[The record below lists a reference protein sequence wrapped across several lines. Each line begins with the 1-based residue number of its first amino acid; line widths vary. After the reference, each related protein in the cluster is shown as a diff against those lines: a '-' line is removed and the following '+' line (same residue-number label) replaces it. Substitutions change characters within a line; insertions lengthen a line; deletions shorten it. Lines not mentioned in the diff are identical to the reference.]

1 MNDIRK
7 QTVLCVDDDKW
18 NLELLE
24 ALLSPEGYAVK
35 FSRSG
40 AEALILVAEEI
51 PDLILLDI
59 MMPGMSGLEVLER
72 LRVEER
78 TRLIPVVLVTALHA
92 EEDRIKGIAAGC
104 DDFISKPFDKSE
116 LVVRVRS
123 LLKISYYR
131 RSLDEKEKFEA
142 VIQELKAGVVVCE
155 PDWIVTRANHSAK
168 NYLGISEG
176 DPFLEHIFSHYSIST
191 RRELLADLSAAPK
204 KFDIKRE
211 NTEEFKALCLE
222 ANLDIVRHTRGEP
235 SCMVII
241 LRDVTQQRNM
251 DFLAFDFLALLSH
264 KFSTP
269 VTVIGETLDAL
280 KPQVDKEEFR
290 RMIGAAE
297 RQLKEIHSLS
307 QRIIYALE
315 IQSKGMN
322 DVVLAD
328 FLEGAPYRAKEK
340 LDAKYKVFGI
350 LEKDISVRTVALWK
364 VIVLEELMENA
375 YKFCG
380 KKGLFMKL
388 TFTED
393 SMTFSDN
400 GVGIPP
406 EEQQKIFEP
415 FYQIYKEFHGR
426 IPGLG
431 LGLTLVKKLV
441 ELNKGKIE
449 VKSGIGQGAVIRIG
463 FSPPDPNAV
472 R

>member
-1 MNDIRK
+1 MKDIK
-7 QTVLCVDDDKW
+7 KPTVLCVDDDTR

-24 ALLSPEGYAVK
+24 ALLSPEGYDVK
-35 FSRSG
+35 FCRSG
-40 AEALILVAEEI
+40 AEALIQVTEEI

-59 MMPGMSGLEVLER
+59 MMPGASGLEVLEL
-72 LRVEER
+72 LRAEER

-92 EEDRIKGIAAGC
+92 EEDRIRGIGAGC

-116 LVVRVRS
+116 LIARVRS

-142 VIQELKAGVVVCE
+142 VIQELRDGVIVCG
-155 PDWIVTRANHSAK
+155 PDWTVTRANSSAK
-168 NYLGISEG
+168 NYLGLSEG
-176 DPFLEHIFSHYSIST
+176 DPFLRHIFDHYSISVK
-191 RRELLADLSAAPK
+191 RELLADVSATPK

-222 ANLDIVRHTRGEP
+222 ANLDVVKNARGEP
-235 SCMVII
+235 SCMVLT
-241 LRDVTQQRNM
+241 LRDVTEQRNM

-264 KFSTP
+264 KFNTP
-269 VTVIGETLDAL
+269 IAVISDAL
-280 KPQVDKEEFR
+280 DLIKPQIEKEKFR
-290 RMIGAAE
+290 EMIGAAE
-297 RQLKEIHSLS
+297 SQLKEIHGLS
-307 QRIIYALE
+307 QRIIYVLE
-315 IQSKGMN
+315 MQSKGLK
-322 DVVLAD
+322 DVFFAD
-328 FLEGAPYRAKEK
+328 FLDGAAYRAKEK
-340 LDAKYKVFGI
+340 LDAKHKIVGI
-350 LEKDISVRTVALWK
+350 LEKDISVRKVALWK

-375 YKFCG
+375 YKFHG
-380 KKGLFMKL
+380 QDGLRMKL
-388 TFTED
+388 TFTD
-393 SMTFSDN
+393 DVMTFSDN

-406 EEQQKIFEP
+406 EEQKRIFEP

-441 ELNKGKIE
+441 ELNQGKIE
-449 VKSGIGQGAVIRIG
+449 VQSELGRGTLFRIV